1 MLSKLTWEREN
12 KDNKALLDVK
22 DIRVHYERV
31 ETLKGVSLQ
40 LRQGEIIVLIGAN
53 GTGKST
59 LLKTISGLKHPS
71 SGEIWYKGQ
80 RIDSCSPHDIVAK
93 GIAHVPEGRRIFP
106 AMLVIENLEMG
117 AYLRKDKD
125 GIKED
130 LEEIFS
136 HFHIL
141 KERRG
146 QVAASLSGGEQQMLA
161 FARALMSKPHL
172 MLMDEP
178 SLGLSPLM
186 VEEVGKIITDINHR
200 GISILLV
207 EQNAHMALELS
218 NRAFVLQT
226 GSIVLEGNSRDLM
239 QNEEVQK
246 AYLGL

>member
-1 MLSKLTWEREN
+1 MSSKLIWEREN
-12 KDNKALLDVK
+12 QDNKALLDVK
-22 DIRVHYERV
+22 GIRVHYERV
-31 ETLKGVSLQ
+31 EALKGVSLLLQ
-40 LRQGEIIVLIGAN
+40 HGEIVVLIGAN

-59 LLKTISGLKHPS
+59 LLKTISGLKRLT
-71 SGEIWYKGQ
+71 SGEIWYKGE
-80 RIDSCSPHDIVAK
+80 RIDSCPPHDIVAK

-117 AYLRKDKD
+117 AYLRKDRD
-125 GIKED
+125 GIKGD

-141 KERRG
+141 KERRN

-161 FARALMSKPHL
+161 FGRALMSKPHL

-178 SLGLSPLM
+178 SLGLSPIM
-186 VEEVGKIITDINHR
+186 VEEVGKIITDINHK

-207 EQNAHMALELS
+207 EQNAHMALELA

-226 GSIVLEGNSRDLM
+226 GTIVLEGNSRDLM